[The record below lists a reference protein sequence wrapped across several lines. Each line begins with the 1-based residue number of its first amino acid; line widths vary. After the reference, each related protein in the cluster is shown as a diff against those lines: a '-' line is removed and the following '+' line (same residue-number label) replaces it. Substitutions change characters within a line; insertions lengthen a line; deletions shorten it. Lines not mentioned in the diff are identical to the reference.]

1 MTDKQRVVLVT
12 GASSGNGKAIAEDLA
27 RQGYFVFAA
36 ARSAGKLEA
45 IRSEHIEP
53 LPLDVTDH
61 DAVRN
66 AVERISASKG
76 RLDILINNAGYGLYG
91 TIEGATQEQVRHVFD
106 VNVFGYGR
114 VIQAVLPMMRAQ
126 KSGLIINMSSVVGKL
141 SIPVLGWYAA
151 TKHAI
156 EGMTDAL
163 RLEVKQFGI
172 NVVLIEPSYLN
183 TGFEAAAM
191 AELDTS
197 NDPRAYD
204 RLLAAYRRGF
214 RKGYANAPGPE
225 VVVAAVNKAIA
236 ARHPKARYLPSRE
249 SRMLITVR
257 GVLTDRLFDAIVE
270 RLYK

>member
-1 MTDKQRVVLVT
+1 MSDQQRVVLVT
-12 GASSGNGKAIAEDLA
+12 GASSGNGKAIAEDLS
-27 RQGYFVFAA
+27 RRGYFVFAA
-36 ARSAGKLEA
+36 ARSENKLEA

-53 LPLDVTDH
+53 LPLDVTDG
-61 DAVRN
+61 DAVFK
-66 AVERISASKG
+66 AVERIAASKG
-76 RLDILINNAGYGLYG
+76 RLDVLVNNAGYGLYG

-106 VNVFGYGR
+106 VNVLGYGR
-114 VIQAVLPMMRAQ
+114 VIQAALPLMRAQ
-126 KSGLIINMSSVVGKL
+126 GSGLIINMSSVVGKL

-156 EGMTDAL
+156 EGMSDAL

-172 NVVLIEPSYLN
+172 HVVLIEPSYLN

-191 AELDTS
+191 AQLEAS
-197 NDPRAYD
+197 NDPQAYA

-236 ARHPKARYLPSRE
+236 ARHPKARYRPSRE
-249 SRMLITVR
+249 SMMLIILR
-257 GVLTDRLFDAIVE
+257 GLLTDRLFDAMVE
-270 RLYK
+270 MLYK

>member
-1 MTDKQRVVLVT
+1 MSDKQRVALVT

-36 ARSAGKLEA
+36 ARSEGKLEA

-53 LPLDVTDH
+53 LPLDVTDG

-66 AVERISASKG
+66 AVERIAASKG

-114 VIQAVLPMMRAQ
+114 VIQAVLPLMRAQ

-172 NVVLIEPSYLN
+172 NVVLVEPSYLK

-191 AELDTS
+191 AELDAS
-197 NDPRAYD
+197 NDPEAYGK
-204 RLLAAYRRGF
+204 LLAAYRRGF
-214 RKGYANAPGPE
+214 RKGYANAPGAE

-236 ARHPKARYLPSRE
+236 ARRPKARYRPSRE
-249 SRMLITVR
+249 SRMLITLR
-257 GVLTDRLFDAIVE
+257 SLLSDRLFDALVE
-270 RLYK
+270 KLFK